1 MSHPQ
6 TSLPTPGVSPSGPTA
21 KPVRMPAGFGAH
33 LVFAIVT
40 LLYWSTL
47 YIYVPVLSPF
57 LADRG
62 LSMNLIGLVL
72 GSYGLTQLVIRLP
85 LGLMSDRLNRRK
97 PFLLLGMLTGVLGC
111 WLMTLG
117 DSWHEPLAGRIMSGV
132 CASTWVAFTVLYASY
147 FPPREATRA
156 MGMISFLTAAGQLLG
171 MAASGWLVE
180 SGGYG
185 AAFRAG
191 IVLGAIGLA
200 ATLFVREVRA
210 APPAPPQ
217 KAERRE
223 EHPDGQNRANR
234 ADQASWKTV
243 LASGLLHE
251 VSFLSL
257 LGHGIL
263 FITMFGFTPLMA
275 ERLGATGTQLTW
287 LSCAFMVPH
296 ALISLAAGR
305 WLEPKWGA
313 RPLIVSGFAASALF
327 TALIPFCTGLPWLYA
342 TQALNGAAQALYLP
356 LFLGLAIRDVP
367 AEQRATAMGW
377 YQAVYSLGMF
387 SGPYI
392 AGWLNEA
399 GGLSAGFLYGAAL
412 GAAGALAA
420 LARGVW
426 LARRAR
432 AAG

>member
-1 MSHPQ
+1 MSQPQ
-6 TSLPTPGVSPSGPTA
+6 PSLPTAGVSPPEPA
-21 KPVRMPAGFGAH
+21 ARPVPVPAGIGAH
-33 LVFAIVT
+33 LTFAIVT

-85 LGLMSDRLNRRK
+85 LGLLSDRWNRRK
-97 PFLLLGMLTGVLGC
+97 PFLLLGMFTGVLGC

-117 DSWHEPLAGRIMSGV
+117 DSWHGPLAGRIMAGV

-147 FPPREATRA
+147 FPAREATRA
-156 MGMISFLTAAGQLLG
+156 MGVISFLTAAGQLLG

-185 AAFRAG
+185 AAFRTG
-191 IVLGAIGLA
+191 MVLGAVGLA
-200 ATLFVREVRA
+200 ATLFVSERRS
-210 APPAPPQ
+210 PPPSPPQ
-217 KAERRE
+217 RGRQDEGGEGPRGNR
-223 EHPDGQNRANR
+223 DGRT
-234 ADQASWKTV
+234 SWKTV
-243 LASGLLHE
+243 LTSVQLHE
-251 VSFLSL
+251 VSILSL

-263 FITMFGFTPLMA
+263 FVTMFGFTPLMA

-313 RPLIVSGFAASALF
+313 RPLIVAGFAASALF
-327 TALIPFCTGLPWLYA
+327 TALIPFCADLPWLYA

-387 SGPYI
+387 SGPYM
-392 AGWLNEA
+392 AGWLNEF
-399 GGLSAGFLYGAAL
+399 GGLSAGFLFGAAL
-412 GAAGALAA
+412 GVAGALAA

-426 LARRAR
+426 LTRRAR
-432 AAG
+432 AAGR